1 MYEISGVLW
10 ATNIVTHRWGRLWTT
25 SAALVAIQ
33 YLKLVTIGVA
43 VMGDMLV
50 TMEKNARSVKPKY
63 KRKIFWSTNSSLEP
77 PSEIFPDSKQ
87 NRTAFLRLK
96 QSLKNIL
103 NKEDRA
109 PVAVSIRDPA
119 EERRPL

>member
-63 KRKIFWSTNSSLEP
+63 KRKIF
-77 PSEIFPDSKQ
+77 
-87 NRTAFLRLK
+87 
-96 QSLKNIL
+96 
-103 NKEDRA
+103 
-109 PVAVSIRDPA
+109 
-119 EERRPL
+119 